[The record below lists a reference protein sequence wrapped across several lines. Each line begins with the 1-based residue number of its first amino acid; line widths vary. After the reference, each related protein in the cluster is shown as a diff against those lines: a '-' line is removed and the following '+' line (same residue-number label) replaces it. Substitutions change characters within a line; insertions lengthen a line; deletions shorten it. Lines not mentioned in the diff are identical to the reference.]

1 MLVRLLTFTPDPE
14 QAVAAAARLCHA
26 DASIADLLDQAPEQ
40 AEGLFGKIVELGHF
54 PVLEHALFPFGIKD
68 VSRSCSHQLV
78 RQRIA
83 SFSRQ
88 SQGYV
93 SHDRSFAVR
102 HPALRDH

>member
-14 QAVAAAARLCHA
+14 QAVAAAARLCYS

-78 RQRIA
+78 CHRIA
-83 SFSRQ
+83 SFSQQ

-93 SHDRSFAVR
+93 SRDRSFAVR